1 VLMTKNTRL
10 STERFS
16 KTLSLPV
23 QTWAKLEEIRTMT
36 RLPDMNLA
44 LQDCIES
51 KHESLLLVMK
61 MAESQ
66 EREEKHAKEEREIK
80 KAFQLEEKK

>member
-1 VLMTKNTRL
+1 MTKNTRL
-10 STERFS
+10 SSDRFS

-23 QTWAKLEEIRTMT
+23 QTWQKLEEIRSMT
-36 RLPDMNLA
+36 RLPDFNMA

-66 EREEKHAKEEREIK
+66 EKEEKAAKEERQQY
-80 KAFQLEEKK
+80 QLEEKK